1 MDGAFSPVATWILRR
16 DGLAFA
22 AWFVACPQGSI
33 VGVHFFGDFL
43 CASKES
49 YSPVATHVCYEVFP
63 SRRAKKPT
71 NRSRP
76 VAFFRPSQGCDFA
89 QSMIDTGESLFLFVQ
104 EK

>member
-1 MDGAFSPVATWILRR
+1 MDGAFSPVATWMSRR

-49 YSPVATHVCYEVFP
+49 YSPVSNTPCAKSHRRDGRNNATGLERVVGYF
-63 SRRAKKPT
+63 A
-71 NRSRP
+71 RP
-76 VAFFRPSQGCDFA
+76 YGTTP
-89 QSMIDTGESLFLFVQ
+89 
-104 EK
+104 